1 MKKSK
6 LNIIVKL
13 LILIVVL
20 LTTLSACSADFFLE
34 NYSDN
39 TAVSSEGNSDV
50 SVHFLDIGQGDS
62 IFVELPNGECMLID
76 AGVANKGEFIESYIS
91 ESGYNKIDYLVA
103 THPHADHIGS
113 MAYIV
118 SNMDIGQVYMPNVS
132 TTTKTYE
139 KLLEAIQQKGLKI
152 KSAKAGMNIV
162 EESDLRVDILA
173 PVKIDEDELN
183 NCSIIIKITY
193 GYDSYLFIGD
203 AEKEELDTVSSDMS
217 ADVLKVGHHGSR
229 TSTTEEFLEQVNP
242 KYAVISCGADN
253 DYGHPHKE
261 TIDLLEMLDVKYY
274 RTDIEGTITITS
286 DGSRNYIIIKEK

>member
-13 LILIVVL
+13 LILIVAL
-20 LTTLSACSADFFLE
+20 LTTLSACSLE
-34 NYSDN
+34 ELFDDYSGKSTVN
-39 TAVSSEGNSDV
+39 TANVSDIA
-50 SVHFLDIGQGDS
+50 VHFLDIGQGDS

-76 AGVANKGEFIESYIS
+76 AGIANKGEFIESYIS
-91 ESGYNKIDYLVA
+91 EAGFDKIDYLVA

-113 MAYIV
+113 MAYVV

-132 TTTKTYE
+132 TTIKTYE
-139 KLLEAIQQKGLKI
+139 NLLEAIQKKGLKI

-162 EESDLRVDILA
+162 EESDLSVDILA

-193 GYDSYLFIGD
+193 GYDSYLLIGD
-203 AEKEELDTVSSDMS
+203 AEREELDTVSIDMS

-229 TSTTEEFLEQVNP
+229 TSTTEKFLEQVNP

-261 TIDLLEMLDVKYY
+261 TVDLLEKFDVEYY
-274 RTDIEGTITITS
+274 RTDIQGTITVTS
-286 DGSRNYIIIKEK
+286 DGSKNYIVTKEK

>member
-76 AGVANKGEFIESYIS
+76 AGIANKGEFIESYIS

-118 SNMDIGQVYMPNVS
+118 SNMDIGKVYMPNVS

-162 EESDLRVDILA
+162 EELDLSVDILA

-229 TSTTEEFLEQVNP
+229 TSTTEKFLEQVNP

-286 DGSRNYIIIKEK
+286 DGSRNYIVIKEK

>member
-20 LTTLSACSADFFLE
+20 LTTLSACSVDYFLE
-34 NYSDN
+34 NYSGN
-39 TAVSSEGNSDV
+39 TAVSSEGNSDIT
-50 SVHFLDIGQGDS
+50 VHFLDIGQGDS
-62 IFVELPNGECMLID
+62 IFVELPNSECMLID
-76 AGVANKGEFIESYIS
+76 AGIANKGEFIESYIS
-91 ESGYNKIDYLVA
+91 ESGYNRIDYLVA

-113 MAYIV
+113 MSYVV

-132 TTTKTYE
+132 TTTKTFE
-139 KLLEAIQQKGLKI
+139 KLLNAIQKKGLKI
-152 KSAKAGMNIV
+152 KSAKAGMNIIRD
-162 EESDLRVDILA
+162 SDLSVEILA

-229 TSTTEEFLEQVNP
+229 TSTTEKFLEQVNP

-253 DYGHPHKE
+253 DYGHPNKE
-261 TIDLLEMLDVKYY
+261 TIDLLEMLDVEYY
-274 RTDIEGTITITS
+274 RTDIQSTITITS
-286 DGSRNYIIIKEK
+286 DGSRNYTILSEK

>member
-20 LTTLSACSADFFLE
+20 LTTLSACSVDYFLE
-34 NYSDN
+34 NYSGN
-39 TAVSSEGNSDV
+39 TAVSSEGNSDIT
-50 SVHFLDIGQGDS
+50 VHFLDIGQGDS

-91 ESGYNKIDYLVA
+91 ESGYDKIDYLVA

-118 SNMDIGQVYMPNVS
+118 KNMDIGQVYMPNVS

-152 KSAKAGMNIV
+152 KSAKAGMNIIRD
-162 EESDLRVDILA
+162 SDLSVDILA

-203 AEKEELDTVSSDMS
+203 AEKEELDTVSTDMS

-229 TSTTEEFLEQVNP
+229 TSTTEKFLEQVNP

-261 TIDLLEMLDVKYY
+261 TIDLLEMLDVEYY
-274 RTDIEGTITITS
+274 RTDIQGTITITS
-286 DGSRNYIIIKEK
+286 DGSRNYTILSEK

>member
-118 SNMDIGQVYMPNVS
+118 RNMDIGQVYMPNVS

-203 AEKEELDTVSSDMS
+203 AEKEELDTVSSDLS

-229 TSTTEEFLEQVNP
+229 TSTTEKFLEQVNP